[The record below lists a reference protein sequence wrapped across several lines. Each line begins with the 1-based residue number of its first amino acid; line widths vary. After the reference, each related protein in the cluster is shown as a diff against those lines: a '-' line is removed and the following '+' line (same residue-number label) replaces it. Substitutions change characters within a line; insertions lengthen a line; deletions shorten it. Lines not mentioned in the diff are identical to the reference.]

1 MFINP
6 YSFMKNEQIKEGIQ
20 NEGIEIFHKSFIE
33 KNYSEKIEKA
43 IKGADDSI
51 YACFCAML
59 LKDAGISFED
69 SRLVFEIMK
78 AGIEKGMKSFCS
90 VENIKKLEQEF
101 DYKSCYEKFAQEE
114 KNENDKF
121 NDMDFED

>member
-1 MFINP
+1 MT
-6 YSFMKNEQIKEGIQ
+6 NEQRKECTQ
-20 NEGIEIFHKSFIE
+20 KMLIEFFHKSFIE

-43 IKGADDSI
+43 IKETDDSI
-51 YACFCAML
+51 YACFCAIL

-78 AGIEKGMKSFCS
+78 AGIEKEIKSLCS

-101 DYKSCYEKFAQEE
+101 DYKSYYEKLAQEE